1 MTTARLYP
9 SLALAA
15 LVLASA
21 GPASAGSATAPAL
34 AAPTAV
40 PAAATD
46 PATQKKL
53 DELDQKVKVLERL
66 REIDKEAADAKKATA
81 VTVTANPKDGFSIK
95 DADGSFVLKLGGYV
109 QGDLRAFIGDDVA
122 KLPTQFLVRRARID
136 TRATAFKII
145 DFRLMTDFGS
155 GTATVQDAYAEARFL
170 PELKLLAGKTKSPV
184 GLERLQSGTALLFVE
199 RGLPTNLVPNR
210 DVGVQLGG
218 DFWDGA
224 LTYQAG
230 VWNGV
235 PDGGSG
241 DVDTF
246 DDKDFVVRVFSQP
259 FKASDADYLSGLGI
273 GISASFGSQ
282 HSTPA
287 APALPSYRSGGQ
299 NVFFRYKTDA
309 SATAVATEAGTA
321 RADGS
326 RTRYSPQLYWYWG
339 GFGLLGEYVVSSQE
353 VRKDTKFAE
362 LSNSSYQVAASYL
375 LTDDVASY
383 KGVNP
388 KGPFDPAQGNWG
400 AFELKA
406 RWNEL
411 DVDDDAFSDF
421 ADPAKSASK
430 ASAWALGVNWYLNR
444 NYKINFDYEQTS
456 FDGGAKNADRE
467 TEKAFLTR
475 FQVAI

>member
-1 MTTARLYP
+1 MTTSRLIP
-9 SLALAA
+9 SMALAA
-15 LVLASA
+15 ITFAIA
-21 GPASAGSATAPAL
+21 APAF
-34 AAPTAV
+34 AAPPSAPLT
-40 PAAATD
+40 AATTPSVD

-53 DELDQKVKVLERL
+53 EELDQKVKVLERL
-66 REIDKEAADAKKATA
+66 REIEKEAADAKKATA
-81 VTVTANPKDGFSIK
+81 VTVTANAKDGFSIK
-95 DADGSFVLKLGGYV
+95 DADGAFVLKLGGYV

-170 PELKLLAGKTKSPV
+170 PELKLLAGKTKAPV

-224 LTYQAG
+224 LSYQAG

-235 PDGGSG
+235 PDGASG
-241 DVDTF
+241 DVDTW

-259 FKASDADYLSGLGI
+259 FKASDADYINGLGI

-282 HSTPA
+282 HSTAA

-309 SATAVATEAGTA
+309 TTTVAATDAATA
-321 RADGS
+321 RADGE

-339 GFGLLGEYVVSSQE
+339 SFGLLGEYVVSSQE

-362 LSNSSYQVAASYL
+362 LSNSSYQIAASYL

-388 KGPFDPAQGNWG
+388 KSPFDPAQGNWG
-400 AFELKA
+400 AFELKG

-430 ASAWALGVNWYLNR
+430 ASAWALGVNWYLNK

-456 FDGGAKNADRE
+456 FDGGAKKGDRE

-475 FQVAI
+475 FQVSI